1 MDKDKKQDSEPL
13 SFEADF
19 TRHIFSLFASLY
31 DSRASPYIGPM
42 PPTEEAPVEEEDDLE
57 SEPPFA
63 SSLCDFRLRT
73 AYQNEVD
80 SRPQVLE
87 EMAAKAETIQGNA
100 SNPDAPKELILG
112 ERLPAR
118 LASGKTS
125 EIELRKQRLE
135 AIEKS
140 RRCAELRKD
149 RENEERR
156 KRAQKVLDVDRREQ
170 MESGG
175 LATASVFAADITR
188 QSIIPEIDATRLAG
202 IYAAM
207 NGDAT
212 GIKAT
217 NLGSYTPSAATVLS
231 EIEKG
236 IDAVAE
242 NWSTDSGYTIYIS
255 TAVKSLLRAS
265 SEVTKTRDITSGATR
280 LTTDTTDIDG
290 CPIVWVPKSRM
301 KTAYS
306 YLDID
311 KASSLDGGITP
322 ASAAQDINF
331 IICAPG
337 VANGIIA
344 VNNEKI
350 IMKEQNQRKDA
361 DSLYMRVFHDVIVPK
376 NKICGAYVS
385 VAPASGRE
393 PESEGETQQTQATKT
408 RSK

>member
-1 MDKDKKQDSEPL
+1 
-13 SFEADF
+13 
-19 TRHIFSLFASLY
+19 
-31 DSRASPYIGPM
+31 
-42 PPTEEAPVEEEDDLE
+42 
-57 SEPPFA
+57 
-63 SSLCDFRLRT
+63 
-73 AYQNEVD
+73 
-80 SRPQVLE
+80 
-87 EMAAKAETIQGNA
+87 MAAAYT
-100 SNPDAPKELILG
+100 SPDAIANDIEARVEMITSLMDEIITKESKTTAMTPNSALVQATSVAG
-112 ERLPAR
+112 QVKVATSK
-118 LASGKTS
+118 ASGLGNYSKEDGYQFGSAT
-125 EIELRKQRLE
+125 LE
-135 AIEKS
+135 WATYQ
-140 RRCAELRKD
+140 LTHD
-149 RENEERR
+149 RG
-156 KRAQKVLDVDRREQ
+156 VVIDVDRREQ

-202 IYAAM
+202 IYTAM

-217 NLGSYTPSAATVLS
+217 NLGSYTPAAATVLS

-290 CPIVWVPKSRM
+290 CPIVWVPKARM
-301 KTAYS
+301 KTAYT
-306 YLDID
+306 YQDID
-311 KASSLDGGITP
+311 KTSSLDGGIVP

-344 VNNEKI
+344 VNNEKV

-361 DSLYMRVFHDVIVPK
+361 DSLYMRVFHDIIVPK
-376 NKICGAYVS
+376 NKVCGAYVS

-393 PESEGETQQTQATKT
+393 PEPGGQTQQAAKIRSTK
-408 RSK
+408 

>member
-156 KRAQKVLDVDRREQ
+156 KRAQKVLDVDRRERKDILAHIRKLREADFEARHERAAARRRA
-170 MESGG
+170 MEKRRKEMEER
-175 LATASVFAADITR
+175 R
-188 QSIIPEIDATRLAG
+188 QQEFYQTEEARKAVMSISYRSPRGKEVQRMI
-202 IYAAM
+202 
-207 NGDAT
+207 GDAENEQRAESIRQRQARWAAGEAARQRNMT
-212 GIKAT
+212 IKT
-217 NLGSYTPSAATVLS
+217 VPREHPTEKFKLGL
-231 EIEKG
+231 
-236 IDAVAE
+236 
-242 NWSTDSGYTIYIS
+242 
-255 TAVKSLLRAS
+255 
-265 SEVTKTRDITSGATR
+265 
-280 LTTDTTDIDG
+280 
-290 CPIVWVPKSRM
+290 
-301 KTAYS
+301 
-306 YLDID
+306 
-311 KASSLDGGITP
+311 
-322 ASAAQDINF
+322 
-331 IICAPG
+331 
-337 VANGIIA
+337 
-344 VNNEKI
+344 
-350 IMKEQNQRKDA
+350 
-361 DSLYMRVFHDVIVPK
+361 
-376 NKICGAYVS
+376 
-385 VAPASGRE
+385 
-393 PESEGETQQTQATKT
+393 
-408 RSK
+408 